1 MIQYSSTILRRRKFC
16 EMISKI
22 FLGVGYSSV
31 FTGSQYLGF
40 AMDSKQTMHEARF
53 YKKLNGNRVQCLL
66 CYRKCIVKNGKRGF
80 CRNRENRDGI
90 YYSIIYGKPS
100 ALQVDP
106 IEKEPSYHM
115 WPGTYIFCT
124 GTASCNNRCQF
135 CHNWHLSQKSMEEI
149 YYFSVQPEDIVQ
161 MASKYEC
168 ESVSFTYNE
177 PTVFYEYMYDIA
189 RIAKEKGFGVLYH
202 TNGLINEEPLLSLL
216 EHMNAVTVDLK
227 AFNDTF
233 YREVCSSRLNPV
245 LNTLIN
251 IRKAGKHLEIVNL
264 MIPSLNDNSDDVRKM
279 CRWIVQ
285 NLGENTPLHFS
296 RFFPSYKLQNLPPT
310 PIETLEKAYEIA
322 REEGIHF
329 VTIGNVPGHEYN
341 STFCPRCR
349 KKIIHRVHFEVRKN
363 HVIDGKCNFCQ
374 YPIAGIWN

>member
-1 MIQYSSTILRRRKFC
+1 MIQYFSAILKRRKFC

-22 FLGVGYSSV
+22 FLGVGYSSI
-31 FTGSQYLGF
+31 FTGAQYLGL

-90 YYSIIYGKPS
+90 YYSIVYGKPS

-115 WPGTYIFCT
+115 WPGTNIFCI

-149 YYFSVQPEDIVQ
+149 FNFSVQSDEIVQ
-161 MASKYEC
+161 MANKYKC
-168 ESVSFTYNE
+168 ESISFTYNE
-177 PTVFYEYMYDIA
+177 PTVFYEYMYDVA
-189 RIAKEKGFGVLYH
+189 RIAQEKGFGVLYH
-202 TNGLINEEPLLSLL
+202 TNGLINKEPLLSLL

-227 AFNDTF
+227 AFTDTF

-245 LNTLIN
+245 LKTLTN
-251 IRKAGKHLEIVNL
+251 IREANKHLEIVNL
-264 MIPSLNDNSDDVRKM
+264 MIPSLNDNFDDIRKM

-285 NLGENTPLHFS
+285 NLGEDTPLHFS
-296 RFFPSYKLQNLPPT
+296 RFFPNYKLQNLPPT

-349 KKIIHRVHFEVRKN
+349 KKIIHRIHFEVLEN